1 MRNRRVNR
9 AGNRV
14 ILVAAAA
21 AVIIFLLGF
30 FMGANN
36 MNQVEAR
43 DYKETQKYYTSVEVE
58 AGDTLW
64 SIADEYMTAEYGSR
78 DEFMNEVRQMNHIT
92 GSGIRCGS
100 TILVPYYR

>member
-9 AGNRV
+9 G
-14 ILVAAAA
+14 ILVAAVA
-21 AVIIFLLGF
+21 AVFIFLLGF

-43 DYKETQKYYTSVEVE
+43 DYREAQKYYTSVEVE

-64 SIADEYMTAEYGSR
+64 SIADEYMTAEYDSR